1 MLFNIKIISHPQQ
14 TFNHQTIIP
23 ISQFCI
29 ANRHTIVYN
38 NIKNERWYIIMATKS
53 ANVLARV
60 EPEVK
65 EQAESIMS
73 QLGLPASVV
82 INALYKQIIMTKSIP
97 FSLSL
102 PKEPTTLDSMT
113 NDEFNAIMEKG
124 LTQAK
129 NDISYPVADVFANLR
144 QELK

>member
-1 MLFNIKIISHPQQ
+1 
-14 TFNHQTIIP
+14 
-23 ISQFCI
+23 
-29 ANRHTIVYN
+29 
-38 NIKNERWYIIMATKS
+38 MATKS

-97 FSLSL
+97 LSLSVAR
-102 PKEPTTLDSMT
+102 EPVKRASMAPEEFDS
-113 NDEFNAIMEKG
+113 IMDKG

-129 NDISYPVADVFANLR
+129 TDDSRPVADVFADLR
-144 QELK
+144 RELQ

>member
-1 MLFNIKIISHPQQ
+1 
-14 TFNHQTIIP
+14 
-23 ISQFCI
+23 
-29 ANRHTIVYN
+29 
-38 NIKNERWYIIMATKS
+38 MATKS

-65 EQAESIMS
+65 EKAESIMS

-113 NDEFNAIMEKG
+113 NEEFDAIMEKG
-124 LTQAK
+124 LSQAK

>member
-1 MLFNIKIISHPQQ
+1 
-14 TFNHQTIIP
+14 
-23 ISQFCI
+23 
-29 ANRHTIVYN
+29 
-38 NIKNERWYIIMATKS
+38 MATKS
-53 ANVLARV
+53 ANILARV

-102 PKEPTTLDSMT
+102 PKKPATLDSMT
-113 NDEFNAIMEKG
+113 TEEFNSIMEAG
-124 LTQAK
+124 LMQAK
-129 NDISYPVADVFANLR
+129 LNQSSPATNVIADLR
-144 QELK
+144 RELQY

>member
-1 MLFNIKIISHPQQ
+1 MAK
-14 TFNHQTIIP
+14 T
-23 ISQFCI
+23 
-29 ANRHTIVYN
+29 ANLY
-38 NIKNERWYIIMATKS
+38 
-53 ANVLARV
+53 ARI

-102 PKEPTTLDSMT
+102 PKEPATLDSMT
-113 NDEFNAIMEKG
+113 TEEFNSIMETG
-124 LTQAK
+124 LLQAK
-129 NDISYPVADVFANLR
+129 ANQSRPAANVIADLR
-144 QELK
+144 RELQ

>member
-1 MLFNIKIISHPQQ
+1 
-14 TFNHQTIIP
+14 
-23 ISQFCI
+23 
-29 ANRHTIVYN
+29 
-38 NIKNERWYIIMATKS
+38 MAAKS

-97 FSLSL
+97 FSLAL
-102 PKEPTTLDSMT
+102 PKEPTTLDSLT
-113 NDEFNAIMEKG
+113 TEEFDSIMKKG
-124 LTQAK
+124 LAQAK
-129 NDISYPVADVFANLR
+129 SDQSRSVADVFADLR
-144 QELK
+144 REIQ

>member
-1 MLFNIKIISHPQQ
+1 
-14 TFNHQTIIP
+14 
-23 ISQFCI
+23 
-29 ANRHTIVYN
+29 
-38 NIKNERWYIIMATKS
+38 MATKS

-73 QLGLPASVV
+73 KLGLPASVV

-102 PKEPTTLDSMT
+102 PKEPTTLDSMNT
-113 NDEFNAIMEKG
+113 KEFNSIMETG
-124 LTQAK
+124 LSQAK
-129 NDISYPVADVFANLR
+129 AGQSRSATDVFADLR
-144 QELK
+144 RELQ

>member
-1 MLFNIKIISHPQQ
+1 
-14 TFNHQTIIP
+14 
-23 ISQFCI
+23 
-29 ANRHTIVYN
+29 
-38 NIKNERWYIIMATKS
+38 MATKS

-60 EPEVK
+60 EPKVK

-102 PKEPTTLDSMT
+102 PKEPPVLDSMT
-113 NDEFNAIMEKG
+113 AKEFDSIMETG
-124 LTQAK
+124 LKQAK
-129 NDISYPVADVFANLR
+129 SDQSRPATDVFADLR
-144 QELK
+144 RELQ

>member
-1 MLFNIKIISHPQQ
+1 
-14 TFNHQTIIP
+14 
-23 ISQFCI
+23 
-29 ANRHTIVYN
+29 
-38 NIKNERWYIIMATKS
+38 MATKS

-65 EQAESIMS
+65 QEAESIMS

-97 FSLSL
+97 FSLTL

-113 NDEFNAIMEKG
+113 TEKFNSIMKTG
-124 LTQAK
+124 LSQA
-129 NDISYPVADVFANLR
+129 NADQSRPVANVFSDLR
-144 QELK
+144 RELQ

>member
-1 MLFNIKIISHPQQ
+1 
-14 TFNHQTIIP
+14 
-23 ISQFCI
+23 
-29 ANRHTIVYN
+29 
-38 NIKNERWYIIMATKS
+38 MATQS

-60 EPEVK
+60 EPEIK

-102 PKEPTTLDSMT
+102 PKEPPALDSMT
-113 NDEFNAIMEKG
+113 AKEFNSVMETG
-124 LTQAK
+124 LSQAM
-129 NDISYPVADVFANLR
+129 NDQSRSATDVFADLR
-144 QELK
+144 REIQ